1 MSKQRAFRPSGF
13 DALEERLVLSSGAT
27 TLQNLAALQSTNGF
41 LFNSAASAQNQAFIQ
56 SLYTFIGRS
65 PNTGGVAFHAQGLT
79 GVPSRFVAANNFLN
93 TQEFHNAETTFLFNF
108 LLFRDPSTADLNAF
122 NTYLNQSGNGFITE
136 TALILGSQE
145 YFNQPFVGATNAG
158 WVSAVYNDIL
168 GRDVDPG
175 AQTWVDALNNGAS
188 RQDIAQMILTSPEGA
203 QNLVNLA
210 YLSVLQRD
218 SDPLSQPFA
227 NMIVNGGRFETVL
240 AALLASPEYFNG
252 VQAGTLGNLEFGQ
265 FILD

>member
-1 MSKQRAFRPSGF
+1 MSKQRAYRPAGI
-13 DALEERLVLSSGAT
+13 DALEERLVLSSGAS
-27 TLQNLAALQSTNGF
+27 TLQNLAALQGSNGF
-41 LFNSAASAQNQAFIQ
+41 VFNSSTAAQNQAFIQ
-56 SLYTFIGRS
+56 SLFTFIGRT
-65 PNTGGVAFHAQGLT
+65 PNTGAVIFHAQGLT
-79 GVPSRFVAANNFLN
+79 GLGSRFNAANTFLN

-108 LLFRDPSTADLNAF
+108 LLFRNPSSADLSAF
-122 NTYLNQSGNGFITE
+122 NNYLNQPGNSFITE

-145 YFNQPFVGATNAG
+145 YFNQDFVGATNAG
-158 WVSAVYNDIL
+158 WVNAVYNDIL
-168 GRDVDPG
+168 GRDPDPG

-188 RQDIAQMILTSPEGA
+188 RQQIAQMILTSPEGA

-227 NMIVNGGRFETVL
+227 NSIVNGGRFETVL
-240 AALLASPEYFNG
+240 AGLLASPEYFNG